1 MIELRNAEN
10 GELDGTSLQGEIDM
24 SYEDMICI
32 FGKPHGDDGYKVDAE
47 WSFVASFWEPDM
59 TPDDFMEEVEFSLYN
74 WKDGKNYCG
83 SEGLP
88 LSDITDWHIGGHN
101 HKAVEVVHRIIANT
115 LQWRGKTKPSNS

>member
-10 GELDGTSLQGEIDM
+10 GELDGTSFQGEIDM

-47 WSFVASFWEPDM
+47 WSFVASFWEKDS
-59 TPDDFMEEVEFSLYN
+59 TEGFMEEVEFSLYN

-83 SEGLP
+83 SQGLP
-88 LSDITDWHIGGHN
+88 LSHITDWHIGGHN

>member
-47 WSFVASFWEPDM
+47 WSFVASFWKKGLVATDLSSAFNTVDEGY
-59 TPDDFMEEVEFSLYN
+59 MEEVEFSLYN
-74 WKDGKNYCG
+74 W
-83 SEGLP
+83 
-88 LSDITDWHIGGHN
+88 
-101 HKAVEVVHRIIANT
+101 
-115 LQWRGKTKPSNS
+115 